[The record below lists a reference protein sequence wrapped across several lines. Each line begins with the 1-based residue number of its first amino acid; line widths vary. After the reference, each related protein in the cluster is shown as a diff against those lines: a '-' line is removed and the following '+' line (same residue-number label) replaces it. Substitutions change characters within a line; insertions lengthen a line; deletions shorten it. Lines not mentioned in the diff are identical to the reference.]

1 METLSLAAVL
11 KASAD
16 PIRLDILRLLKRDSL
31 AASELAKLLDIKQS
45 ALSHH
50 LKVMT
55 QAQWLNTRREGNT
68 LFYRRQLSADL
79 SIARVQQAVLGSIDS
94 AALETSLLTELTRI
108 RLERQAISAA
118 FFESH
123 AHELDSVTDRIA
135 GYKHYADALHQA
147 LSSLNVTRCHQA
159 LEIGPGDG
167 GFLPYLSERFEQVY
181 ALDIAEPML
190 ELARSQVKALDNI
203 EFIHGDTHVAIEKGI
218 KADFVALNMV
228 LHHVPSPAE
237 LLAECWQLLND
248 EGRLLVT
255 DLCAHEQNWV
265 REACGDFW
273 MGFDTDELLN
283 WAAASGFEASEPI
296 LLGLK
301 NGFQV
306 QIHVFKKQQPKSAPA
321 LDNAATHN

>member
-1 METLSLAAVL
+1 MESLSLAAVL

-16 PIRLDILRLLKRDSL
+16 PNRLDVLRLLKRDSL
-31 AASELAKLLDIKQS
+31 AASELAGLLDIKQS

-68 LFYRRQLSADL
+68 LFYRRHLSSDL
-79 SIARVQQAVLGSIDS
+79 NIARVQQAVLASLDCEALNS
-94 AALETSLLTELTRI
+94 DLSLELETI
-108 RLERQAISAA
+108 RSERQSISAA

-135 GYKHYADALHQA
+135 GYKHYADALHQ
-147 LSSLNVTRCHQA
+147 SLEPLQMASRERA

-167 GFLPYLSERFEQVY
+167 GFLPYLSKRFEQVY

-190 ELARSQVKALDNI
+190 ELARSQVKELANI
-203 EFIHGDTHVAIEKGI
+203 EFIHGDAHTALDKGI
-218 KADFVALNMV
+218 NVDFVALNMV

-237 LLAECWQLLND
+237 LLADCWRLLND
-248 EGRLLVT
+248 EGWLLVT

-283 WAAASGFEASEPI
+283 WAKASGFEPREPV

-306 QIHVFKKQQPKSAPA
+306 QIHLFKKQQVKSASTPLA
-321 LDNAATHN
+321 SAH

>member
-1 METLSLAAVL
+1 MEMLNLAAVL

-16 PIRLDILRLLKRDSL
+16 PIRLDILRLLRRDSL
-31 AASELAKLLDIKQS
+31 AASELALLLDIKQS

-68 LFYRRQLSADL
+68 LFYRRQLSTEL
-79 SIARVQQAVLGSIDS
+79 SIARVQQAVLASLD
-94 AALETSLLTELTRI
+94 AEPLPKALSSELNDLRD
-108 RLERQAISAA
+108 ERQAISAA

-123 AHELDSVTDRIA
+123 AHELDTVTDRIA

-147 LSSLNVTRCHQA
+147 LLAVDVADCRSA

-167 GFLPYLSERFEQVY
+167 GFLPYLSERFAQVY

-190 ELARSQVKALDNI
+190 ELARSQVQELTNI
-203 EFIHGDTHVAIEKGI
+203 EFIHGDAHTALDKGI
-218 KADFVALNMV
+218 NVDFVALNMV

-237 LLAECWQLLND
+237 LLADCWQLLN
-248 EGRLLVT
+248 EQGWLLVT
-255 DLCAHEQNWV
+255 DLCAHEQDWV
-265 REACGDFW
+265 QEACGDFW
-273 MGFDTDELLN
+273 MGFDTDELLG
-283 WAAASGFEASEPI
+283 WAKSNGFEAREPV

-306 QIHVFKKQQPKSAPA
+306 QIHLFKKHATAAEHTTRSLPA
-321 LDNAATHN
+321 H